1 VGVEIK
7 TELNINEILI
17 KKGGASL
24 QKGLETVGGH
34 LYLTSQRLI
43 FEVHAIN
50 IQAGNTIIDLSNIDS
65 TEKCWTKFLNVVPLM
80 PNSLA
85 VHSKSGEEYR
95 FVLFGRGAWQAKINE
110 TLIQV
115 TQI

>member
-1 VGVEIK
+1 MK

-17 KKGGASL
+17 KKSGGNL

-43 FEVHAIN
+43 FEAHAIN
-50 IQAGNTIIDLSNIDS
+50 IQGGNTLIDLSNIDS

-85 VHSKSGEEYR
+85 VHTKSGEEYR